1 MDIEIRTAK
10 GLTNQ
15 AKYHESLMRTFWRC
29 WRKEY
34 LTNLCEFHNSKK
46 AKRPL
51 TGSKIEVGDVVL
63 VHDNLPRNQWKLAIV
78 NSLIPGRDG
87 LVRAVRL
94 RMSNGNELQRP
105 IEKLYPLEVSEATL
119 HKTTNEKELQTSEV
133 KAKLPM
139 RIAAQQALKRIKQQ
153 AEQDEH

>member
-1 MDIEIRTAK
+1 M
-10 GLTNQ
+10 
-15 AKYHESLMRTFWRC
+15 
-29 WRKEY
+29 
-34 LTNLCEFHNSKK
+34 
-46 AKRPL
+46 
-51 TGSKIEVGDVVL
+51 
-63 VHDNLPRNQWKLAIV
+63 

-94 RMSNGNELQRP
+94 HMSNGNELQRP